1 MMDAA
6 VVADA
11 SVWVSLFMTQDVNHT
26 ASRLW
31 VETYNVRD
39 GQLVAPTFLLVEV
52 AAAIARRSQQ
62 SFPARQAV
70 QQLTSF
76 NLLRLVPVDTGLI
89 DDAIDAAINF
99 RLRGGDAMYVGLAQ
113 QLGIPLISWDN
124 EQLRRAGV
132 MIGTYTPDSYP
143 F

>member
-1 MMDAA
+1 MDAA

-11 SVWVSLFMTQDVNHT
+11 SVWVSLFMTQDVNHS

-31 VETYNVRD
+31 VETYDARG
-39 GQLVAPTFLLVEV
+39 GQLIAPTYLLVEV
-52 AAAIARRSQQ
+52 AGAIARRAQQ
-62 SFPARQAV
+62 SVPARQAV
-70 QQLTSF
+70 QYLSAF
-76 NLLRLVPVDTGLI
+76 SRLRLVSVDNVLI

-99 RLRGGDAMYVGLAQ
+99 RLRAGDATYMGLAQ
-113 QLGIPLISWDN
+113 QLNIPLVTWDN

-132 MIGTYTPDSYP
+132 LVVTYTPDNYP